1 MRSPTQSDG
10 FHKMLSCYHCF
21 VVTVTN
27 LLTFNNPNNT
37 KTTYTA
43 NHIEKN
49 CALTLVVTSFTCKLH
64 FKAQKDVFRKC

>member
-27 LLTFNNPNNT
+27 LLTFNNPNKT
-37 KTTYTA
+37 KTTHTA
-43 NHIEKN
+43 NCIEKN
-49 CALTLVVTSFTCKLH
+49 CALKLVLTSFTSKLR
-64 FKAQKDVFRKC
+64 FKAQSDGFRKC